1 MRKDPNTIA
10 PPGATRARFRGR
22 LFLAQHGPDH
32 AIRGLTVCVDY
43 AMACLALAGAAD
55 GDIWLVAPDQGGPLR
70 KYLAGAAA
78 PLRCPMARHPE
89 NIIVEVSR
97 AADVS
102 RSTALLAVEAALRDR
117 GGVGWALYAARE
129 RIRGGPQN
137 NAN

>member
-1 MRKDPNTIA
+1 MQNQHITIA

-22 LFLAQHGPDH
+22 LYLALHGPCN
-32 AIRGLTVCVDY
+32 AIRGASICVDY
-43 AMACLALAGAAD
+43 AMACLALAGWPE

-89 NIIVEVSR
+89 NIIAEVSR
-97 AADVS
+97 AAGVS

-117 GGVGWALYAARE
+117 GGVGWALSCRARPNT
-129 RIRGGPQN
+129 GGG
-137 NAN
+137 AK